1 MQVIQSHASRTGS
14 GNNAKCGLAVHRS
27 SQIRPAPDPL
37 HCGARLGLA
46 SQLPHRRSS
55 GARPHTRRQ
64 LSRTTLA
71 AAATTVSVRIGVQR
85 DVGYG
90 RSVRLVGAGPRL
102 GDWNPRQGV
111 ELAWTDGNV
120 WTTDLDL
127 EPGTA
132 LEFKFVSISG
142 SNVEWESGSNHVV
155 PAPEADAAVSLN
167 WGAAEAVV
175 KKAEAG
181 SPFASSPG
189 PDPGTQGPASDD
201 SPVRAR
207 WSGKEPVFMQGN
219 EHSRERQGRWET
231 EGLEG
236 ATLEIVNGDRDAG
249 SWLQKLAVA
258 EKLLVQSAPRLRP
271 RLDAVAAAYVYLQWV
286 GNGTLACAESGGH
299 HRPNHHAELARS
311 MFRSLEWVLAEGG
324 KDGEAQALALLARRL
339 QAYLPSFDAAYT
351 ASTPLTRIRDIAHR
365 NDIPHELKQ
374 EIKHTIQN
382 KLHRNAGPEDLV
394 ATEAMLRRITRHPG
408 EYPDAFV
415 GEFRR
420 FHAELSDFFSAGS
433 LTDSLAAL
441 RPSLG
446 DDPSDIQIVERF
458 LEAKR
463 KLEAAGSS
471 ADMNDVVDTLH
482 TLGTLRALLCSRLS
496 SGLRNDVGDGVL
508 AGRQRWRQAE
518 IQAEDYAF
526 VLLSRFS
533 NLLESQG
540 GAESL
545 VQGKD
550 GGWALPLGSL
560 VLGLRQVGLGAG
572 SGLAR
577 ECAAL
582 EQELATWQR
591 LGGFGERDNAL
602 RLKASLQRLRRLTH
616 DFSQILMDSLSE
628 RAQKLGDALG
638 VSGDISSVFTE
649 AEIRASV
656 VFQLSKLAATLLKGT
671 ELVAGGSPFDV
682 VVGGEASGKLQEVDA
697 LQPGCAGVEAC
708 VLVVRSATGDE
719 EVGALG
725 PNLRGIILRHDI
737 PHLSHLGV
745 RARQEQVPFV
755 LVEDDAFFEESIAP
769 LLGKHVTLSSVSDA
783 TTLTSG
789 AADAPGLTGKASRGR
804 PEAGAPSWKGEAPR
818 RISKLS
824 ASAAVVPLAEV
835 EAGSCGSKA
844 AACSRLS
851 RLAVDSK
858 GNSGSEFAAP
868 PGVVLPFGTMELALE
883 AGGHASAF
891 RDLLSQLDDMLREPE
906 DDPRNARLA
915 RLCEEVQ
922 GLILNSSKL
931 PDEVIKALQDSLP
944 ADSPVI
950 ARSSANVE
958 DLAGLS
964 GAGLYDSIPGIDP
977 SSATS
982 LQRGIALVWASLFSR
997 RAVLSRG
1004 AGGIPSQAAA
1014 MAVLLQ
1020 PQLCPDLSF
1029 VLHTA
1034 HPVTRDAGVMWAEV
1048 APGQGEILATGSRGA
1063 AWRMEIG
1070 KAGDTLRMLSF
1081 ANFSTAWLVARGTGK
1096 GGVATLA
1103 PTTVD
1108 YSSQALSGS
1117 EEARA
1122 QLSRRLLGVGA
1133 ALEAEMGGAQDVEGC
1148 IAAGQ
1153 LYIVQ
1158 TRPQP

>member
-14 GNNAKCGLAVHRS
+14 GNNAK
-27 SQIRPAPDPL
+27 
-37 HCGARLGLA
+37 
-46 SQLPHRRSS
+46 
-55 GARPHTRRQ
+55 
-64 LSRTTLA
+64 TTLA

-90 RSVRLVGAGPRL
+90 RS
-102 GDWNPRQGV
+102 
-111 ELAWTDGNV
+111 
-120 WTTDLDL
+120 
-127 EPGTA
+127 
-132 LEFKFVSISG
+132 FVSISG

-508 AGRQRWRQAE
+508 AGRQRRAE